1 MSTIKAVLRTSGQ
14 KKFTEA
20 SEFILHLFLDHQ
32 SPVARLLSRN
42 YAVVVH
48 MSSARHSTSRNE
60 VNVEYEFIEKY
71 VDKQNRHT
79 ADRL

>member
-32 SPVARLLSRN
+32 SPVTRLLSRN

-48 MSSARHSTSRNE
+48 MSSARYSRNE
-60 VNVEYEFIEKY
+60 VNDECEFIEKY
-71 VDKQNRHT
+71 MDKQNRHT